1 MLRQAQFDLQYGL
14 GKINRNNRERRR
26 SAMSKDLP
34 SETPVRVAG
43 IGGVFLKA
51 NDPATLAQWYTK
63 HLGIA
68 FQGGGDDC
76 GTDENFWTEFVCRD
90 DADSAKRVTVVFA
103 IQSAKSHLPAERHAV
118 EINYRVAD
126 LDRLLNQLNAAGIA
140 VEKREDYDYGRFA
153 WIRDPENN
161 RLELYEPR

>member
-1 MLRQAQFDLQYGL
+1 
-14 GKINRNNRERRR
+14 
-26 SAMSKDLP
+26 MSGVVKEPLAV
-34 SETPVRVAG
+34 SHEVASQMPVRVAG

-51 NDPATLAQWYTK
+51 TDPATLARWYTK

-68 FQGGGDDC
+68 FQSGGDDC
-76 GTDENFWTEFVCRD
+76 GTSQNYWTEFVCRD
-90 DADSAKRVTVVFA
+90 DADHAKRVTIVFA
-103 IQSAKSHLPAERHAV
+103 IQSAKSDLPPERHAI

-126 LDRLLNQLNAAGIA
+126 LDRLLTQLQAAGIA
-140 VEKREDYDYGRFA
+140 VEKREDYEYGRFA